1 MMGNIFEK
9 YECFGI
15 DISVVDSILDLKSG
29 KRSIRRQDT
38 GSRLNISD
46 PKVINADPFLFVHDG
61 KLFLFYEETTF
72 RRPGG
77 RIMMVSTDDLIRWSK
92 PIQISQEDNLHFSF
106 PYVFEDDGDVYM
118 IPETGWVGE
127 IRLYKALN
135 KELTRF
141 ELDSMLMCREIK
153 DENIIFDFADN
164 VLYRKDGVYYLFTS
178 ILDKDGY
185 KLQLHTSSEL
195 RGPYKEH
202 PSSPICHNLK
212 YGRNAGSLI
221 ERHGKL
227 FRPTQDCTNTYGG
240 QVNIMEITIIT
251 PEKYEEN
258 VFKDHILP
266 SDADFYRQG
275 GHQLNYVEYK
285 GQTIVA
291 TDAKRDR
298 SFPAVRIADKIRKI
312 FSLNNKSE

>member
-1 MMGNIFEK
+1 MGNIFKK

-15 DISVVDSILDLKSG
+15 DISVVNPALDLESN
-29 KRSIRRQDT
+29 KRTIRRQDV
-38 GSRLNISD
+38 GSRLNIED
-46 PKVINADPFLFVHDG
+46 PKVINADPFLFVRDG
-61 KLFLFYEETTF
+61 KLFLFYEEATF

-77 RIMMVSTDDLIRWSK
+77 RIMMVSTDDLKRWSK

-106 PYVFEDDGDVYM
+106 PYVFEDYGDVYM

-135 KELTRF
+135 RELTRF
-141 ELDSMLMCREIK
+141 ELDSVLMRREKK

-164 VLYRKDGVYYLFTS
+164 VLYRKDRVYYLFTS

-221 ERHGKL
+221 ELHGKL

-240 QVNIMEITIIT
+240 QVNIMEITLLSPDKYTEIIAK
-251 PEKYEEN
+251 E
-258 VFKDHILP
+258 HILP
-266 SDADFYRQG
+266 SSFKFYRQG
-275 GHQLNYVEYK
+275 GHQLNFVEFN
-285 GQTIVA
+285 GQTVVA

-298 SFPAVRIADKIRKI
+298 CFPAVRIADKMKRI
-312 FSLNNKSE
+312 FGLKNSQ